1 MLSPAVPI
9 SPGAFTRVLCVDDF
23 PDSTATLRLNI
34 ESDPTMRCVGCLASA
49 DHLLDEV
56 RRQNPPPDVVLL
68 DATMPCKNPLEALR
82 ELDAAFPQVRTIILS
97 GHSDAAFIDRVLAAG
112 AWGYVSKGDEPDTVL
127 QAVREVAKGN
137 VWRPQR
143 PHGR

>member
-9 SPGAFTRVLCVDDF
+9 SPNALTRVLCVDDF
-23 PDSTATLRLNI
+23 PDSTTTMRLSI

-49 DHLLDEV
+49 DHLLEWV
-56 RRQNPPPDVVLL
+56 RRHALSPDVVLL
-68 DATMPCKNPLEALR
+68 DASMPGKNPLEALR
-82 ELDAAFPQVRTIILS
+82 ELDAAFPHIRTIILS
-97 GHSDAAFIDRVLAAG
+97 GHDDAAFIDRVFAAG

-137 VWRPQR
+137 VWRPKR
-143 PHGR
+143 PHQR